1 MARLII
7 LLSGP
12 IASGKS
18 TVSEDLERRFGVE
31 RIKTR
36 ELIRRR
42 RPGVGDTRLALQ
54 RAGNSLD
61 RETQGRWVAEE
72 LEALV
77 RRLGADTSVLVDSV
91 RVPDQIVAVR
101 RSFGPQVVHIHLTAP
116 EEELARRY
124 EARKRPGDPADYAA
138 ARREKTERLVGE
150 LEADADVVID
160 TFRCRREDILVRVAA
175 HLGFY
180 GRSYEPL
187 VDVLVGGQWGSEGKG
202 QIVSYLA
209 PEYDYLV
216 RVGGPNAGHTVY
228 EEPEPYKFHVLPSGT
243 RHSEAGLI
251 IGPGAV
257 IALDRLQ
264 KEIAECE
271 VSVDRLAIDPAAM
284 IIEPDDVDWETSNL
298 KDVIGSTAQGVGRAT
313 ARRILDRKPGA
324 VRLARDVPELA
335 PYRRSTRD
343 VLDAAF
349 RAGKRVL
356 LEGTQGSGLSLYH
369 GDYPYVT
376 SRDTTVGGCLAEAGI
391 APSRIRK
398 IVMVCRT
405 YPIRVQSPKDGSS
418 GGMGTEIDW
427 TDVADRSGLPLEEI
441 RTIEKTTTTRRD
453 RRVAE
458 FNWHLLRTAASL
470 NAPTDIALTF
480 ADYIHA
486 DNRKARRFE
495 QLTTETIR
503 MIQEMERVA
512 AAPVSLIV
520 TNFGPRSI
528 IDRRAW

>member
-1 MARLII
+1 MARQII

-18 TVSEDLERRFGVE
+18 TLADDLERRFDVH
-31 RIKTR
+31 RVKTR

-42 RPGVGDTRLALQ
+42 FPRVGDTRLALQ
-54 RAGNSLD
+54 RAGNRLD
-61 RETQGRWVAEE
+61 RETEGRWVSEE
-72 LEALV
+72 LEEIV
-77 RRLGADTSVLVDSV
+77 RRLPDDAAVLVDSV
-91 RVPDQIVAVR
+91 RVPAQIAAIR
-101 RSFGPQVVHIHLTAP
+101 RSFGPYVVHIHLTAP
-116 EEELARRY
+116 DEELARRY
-124 EARKRPGDPADYAA
+124 EERKRPGDPPDYAT
-138 ARREKTERLVGE
+138 ARREKTERMVGL

-160 TFRCRREDILVRVAA
+160 TQRCRREDVLVRAAA

-228 EEPEPYKFHVLPSGT
+228 EEPKPYAFHVLPSGT

-257 IALDRLQ
+257 ISLEKLRREILECAVSYDRL
-264 KEIAECE
+264 
-271 VSVDRLAIDPAAM
+271 SIDPQAM
-284 IIEPDDVDWETSNL
+284 IIEPEDIAWEEENL
-298 KDVIGSTAQGVGRAT
+298 RSAIGSTAQGVGRAT
-313 ARRILDRKPGA
+313 ARRILGRKPGE
-324 VRLARDVPELA
+324 VQLARDIPELE
-335 PYRRSTRD
+335 PYRRPTRE

-349 RAGKRVL
+349 RDGKRVL

-369 GDYPYVT
+369 GTYPYVT

-398 IVMVCRT
+398 ILMVCRT
-405 YPIRVQSPKDGSS
+405 YPIRVQGKS
-418 GGMGTEIDW
+418 GPMGEEIDW
-427 TDVADRSGLPLEEI
+427 AEVARRSDLPLEEI
-441 RTIEKTTTTRRD
+441 QRIEKTTTTGRD
-453 RRVAE
+453 RRAAE
-458 FNWHLLRTAASL
+458 FNWQLLRTAASL

-480 ADYIHA
+480 TDYIHKS
-486 DNRKARRFE
+486 NRNARRFE
-495 QLTTETIR
+495 QLTIETIR
-503 MIQEMERVA
+503 MIEEIERVA
-512 AAPVSLIV
+512 AAPVSLVV

>member
-1 MARLII
+1 MAKQII

-18 TVSEDLERRFGVE
+18 TVADDLERRYKIE
-31 RIKTR
+31 RVKTR
-36 ELIRRR
+36 QLIERRNPR
-42 RPGVGDTRLALQ
+42 VGKTRLAYQ
-54 RAGNSLD
+54 RAGNRLD
-61 RETQGRWVAEE
+61 NETGGRWVAEE
-72 LEALV
+72 LGNAV
-77 RRLGADTSVLVDSV
+77 RRLPDDAVVLVDSV
-91 RVPDQIVAVR
+91 RVPSQINAIR
-101 RSFGPQVVHIHLTAP
+101 RAFGPHVVHIHLTAP
-116 EEELARRY
+116 EDELARRY
-124 EARKRPGDPADYAA
+124 ESRKRLGDPPDYAT
-138 ARREKTERLVGE
+138 ARREKTERMVG
-150 LEADADVVID
+150 LLQGDADVVID
-160 TFRCRREDILVRVAA
+160 TYRCRREDVLVRAAA

-209 PEYDYLV
+209 QEYDYLV

-228 EEPEPYKFHVLPSGT
+228 EEPVSYKFHVLPSGT

-257 IALDRLQ
+257 LSIEKLL

-271 VSVDRLAIDPAAM
+271 VSVDRLSIDPSAM
-284 IIEPDDVDWETSNL
+284 VIEEEDVEWETREL
-298 KDVIGSTAQGVGRAT
+298 KDAIGSTAQGVGRAT

-324 VRLARDVPELA
+324 VRLAKNVAVLA
-335 PYRRSTRD
+335 PFLRQTQE
-343 VLDAAF
+343 VLDTAF
-349 RAGKRVL
+349 RDGKRVL

-369 GDYPYVT
+369 GEYPYVT

-405 YPIRVQSPKDGSS
+405 YPIRVQNPKDGNS
-418 GGMGTEIDW
+418 GGMGTEIEW
-427 TDVADRSGLPLEEI
+427 ADVAHRSGLPLEEI
-441 RTIEKTTTTRRD
+441 QAIEKTTTTGRD

-458 FNWHLLRTAASL
+458 FNWALLRKAASL

-480 ADYIHA
+480 ADYVCA
-486 DNRKARRFE
+486 ENRNARRFE
-495 QLTTETIR
+495 QLTTDTIR
-503 MIQEMERVA
+503 LIEEIERVA
-512 AAPVSLIV
+512 AAPVSMIV